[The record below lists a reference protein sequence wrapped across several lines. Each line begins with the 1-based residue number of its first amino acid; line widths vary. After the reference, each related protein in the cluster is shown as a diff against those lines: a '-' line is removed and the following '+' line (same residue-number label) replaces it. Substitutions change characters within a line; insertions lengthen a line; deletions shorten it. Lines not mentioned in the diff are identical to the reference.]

1 MRCPYCDND
10 TTKVIDSRDSSE
22 KIRRRRECNEC
33 ERRFTTY
40 ETWEKFD
47 VRVTKR
53 DGEVEDFCEEKI
65 RAGIER
71 AAEKTSLTQEEV
83 DDAVENVKKSVIEKQ
98 EVTTEEVG
106 EKVLEE
112 LKKRDEVAYIRFASV
127 YDSFENAESF
137 QKEIEAL
144 QNG

>member
-1 MRCPYCDND
+1 MRCPYCENEA
-10 TTKVIDSRDSSE
+10 TRVIDSRDSGE
-22 KIRRRRECNEC
+22 RIRRRRECGEC

-40 ETWEKFD
+40 ETLEKFD
-47 VRVTKR
+47 VKVTKR
-53 DGEVEDFCEEKI
+53 DGEVQDFREEKI

-83 DDAVENVKKSVIEKQ
+83 DDAVENVRKAIIEKQ
-98 EVTTEEVG
+98 EVTTEEIG

-137 QKEIEAL
+137 QKEVEAL
-144 QNG
+144 QES

>member
-1 MRCPYCDND
+1 MRCPYCENEA
-10 TTKVIDSRDSSE
+10 TRVVDSRDSGE
-22 KIRRRRECNEC
+22 KIRRRRECGEC

-40 ETWEKFD
+40 ETLEKFD
-47 VRVTKR
+47 VKVTKR
-53 DGEVEDFCEEKI
+53 DGEVQDFREEKI

-83 DDAVENVKKSVIEKQ
+83 DDAVENVRKAIIEKQ
-98 EVTTEEVG
+98 EVTTEEIG

-137 QKEIEAL
+137 QKEVEAL
-144 QNG
+144 QES